1 MKTNA
6 LPAALLGLSAALVMS
21 NAGCAKSETPSE
33 SARFLS
39 LPKDCTGLARPID
52 AALHQFAG
60 RLHNDRGENG
70 FDESDLSPAPSPQ
83 YVRFLMCSI
92 SYGDSSAPQRH
103 ESGARPRSRFLT
115 VTFTLDSSP
124 GTPVSHA
131 SESFGRYRDGFSRN
145 KMMLNGIGDEAFTG
159 IESRSGDKVVV
170 KTVFRISNLTV
181 DVFATGS
188 NFSGTDDV
196 GIMESPQLFSDV
208 KSGAESIAKAIAD
221 HIDDIMP
228 AK

>member
-1 MKTNA
+1 MKANS
-6 LPAALLGLSAALVMS
+6 LPAALLGLSATLVMS
-21 NAGCAKSETPSE
+21 IAGCTKSEKHSE
-33 SARFLS
+33 SARFAS
-39 LPKDCTGLARPID
+39 LPEDCAGLAQPVD
-52 AALHQFAG
+52 AALRQFAG
-60 RLHNDRGENG
+60 QLRNDRGEDE
-70 FDESDLSPAPSPQ
+70 FEESDLSPAPSPQ
-83 YVRFLMCSI
+83 YVRFLMCDI

-115 VTFTLDSSP
+115 VTFTMDSSP

-131 SESFGRYRDGFSRN
+131 SESFGRYRDGFSRD
-145 KMMLNGIGDEAFTG
+145 KMVLNGIGDEAFTG
-159 IESRSGDKVVV
+159 IESRSDDKVVV

-196 GIMESPQLFSDV
+196 GIVESPQLFSDV